1 MSPAVHLKSRPIKLI
16 FRFTIRYSDSCI
28 RGCNIQKEIF
38 LNCMLKSMFSFR
50 CNKKSDLFQFMYMV
64 ILVCAPSLAFPFV
77 PIFSHLHLVLI
88 QIHFV
93 DQKSYSESLELILN
107 YLNLNVTHLR
117 PVFSAKRKRH
127 FGQTSVK

>member
-50 CNKKSDLFQFMYMV
+50 CNKKSDSFQFMYMV
-64 ILVCAPSLAFPFV
+64 ILVCAPSLAFP
-77 PIFSHLHLVLI
+77 LVLI